1 MILDKIL
8 IDFEF
13 EKRPQKTITTY
24 RNHTMKEEVQKINL
38 EDYIQSGEGG
48 TALTYTHK
56 DGKTLAKLYNPG
68 FEADRAAAE
77 FFTARTVFEMGIPTP
92 EPYRLVTD
100 GKRFGAEYELIK
112 NKRSFARII
121 SEEPE
126 RLQEISLTFA
136 RAAQELHARKGD
148 TSRLRSYKEV
158 LTRFYLE
165 KNLVP
170 EEYKRLALAFLEK
183 VPEADT
189 CLHGDLQIGNI
200 ITDGDRTLWIDV
212 GEFSHGL
219 PEWDIS
225 ILWTMAHNM
234 KADRSVNLF
243 HITPETFNKHWNIFF
258 PAYLRTTDPGELE
271 AYTRRLFPF
280 YAAKV
285 PYVFDMAYHTSL
297 PAEALQKIVQLF
309 H

>member
-1 MILDKIL
+1 MRYMETYEKI
-8 IDFEF
+8 
-13 EKRPQKTITTY
+13 K
-24 RNHTMKEEVQKINL
+24 L
-38 EDYIQSGEGG
+38 EDYIQTGEGG
-48 TALTYTHK
+48 TAQAYTRR

-77 FFTARTVFEMGIPTP
+77 FFTARTVFEMGIHTP

-100 GKRFGAEYELIK
+100 GERFGAEYELIR
-112 NKRSFARII
+112 NKRSLARII

-126 RLQEISLTFA
+126 RLEGVSLAFA
-136 RAAQELHARKGD
+136 KAARELHAHKAD
-148 TSRLRSYKEV
+148 TARLHSYKEV
-158 LTRFYLE
+158 LTRFYQE
-165 KNLVP
+165 KDRVP
-170 EEYKRLALAFLEK
+170 EEYKQLALAFLEK

-200 ITDGDRTLWIDV
+200 ITDGVRTLWIDV
-212 GEFSHGL
+212 GEFSHGV

-243 HITPETFNKHWNIFF
+243 HITPETFNKHWNIFL
-258 PAYLRTTDPGELE
+258 PAYLGTTDPGELE

-309 H
+309 IQR

>member
-1 MILDKIL
+1 M
-8 IDFEF
+8 E
-13 EKRPQKTITTY
+13 TY
-24 RNHTMKEEVQKINL
+24 EKINL
-38 EDYIQSGEGG
+38 EDYIQTGEGG
-48 TALTYTHK
+48 TAQAYTRK

-100 GKRFGAEYELIK
+100 GERFGAEYELIK

-126 RLQEISLTFA
+126 RLEGVSLAFA
-136 RAAQELHARKGD
+136 KAARELHAHRAD
-148 TSRLRSYKEV
+148 TARLHSYKEV
-158 LTRFYLE
+158 LTRFYQE
-165 KNLVP
+165 KDRVP
-170 EEYKRLALAFLEK
+170 EEYKQRALAFLEK

-212 GEFSHGL
+212 GEFSHGV

-243 HITPETFNKHWNIFF
+243 HITPETFNKHWNIFL
-258 PAYLRTTDPGELE
+258 PAYLGTTDPDELE

-297 PAEALQKIVQLF
+297 PAEALQRIIQLF
-309 H
+309 IQR

>member
-1 MILDKIL
+1 MDNY
-8 IDFEF
+8 E
-13 EKRPQKTITTY
+13 
-24 RNHTMKEEVQKINL
+24 KINL
-38 EDYIQSGEGG
+38 EDYIQTGEGG
-48 TALTYTHK
+48 TAQAYTRK

-92 EPYRLVTD
+92 EPYRLATD
-100 GKRFGAEYELIK
+100 GERFGAEYELIR
-112 NKRSFARII
+112 NKRSFARIL

-126 RLQEISLTFA
+126 RLEEISLTFA
-136 RAAQELHARKGD
+136 RASRKLHAHKAD
-148 TSRLRSYKEV
+148 TARLHSYKEV
-158 LTRFYLE
+158 LTRFYQE
-165 KNLVP
+165 KDLVP

-189 CLHGDLQIGNI
+189 CLHGDLQIGTI

-212 GEFSHGL
+212 GEFSHGV

-234 KADRSVNLF
+234 KADRSINLF
-243 HITPETFNKHWNIFF
+243 HITPETFNKHWNIFL
-258 PAYLRTTDPGELE
+258 PAYLGTTDPDALE
-271 AYTRRLFPF
+271 AYTKRLFPF

-309 H
+309 HTS